1 MWCGLNWG
9 YKWIIVLKK
18 KIVLLDRKLRR
29 YCLFVKPWNNSQD
42 VVGRD
47 GRGFSHGM
55 SDPPHRNNVD
65 CSSQMSKSQ
74 YVRNTG
80 KFSSINCRFSSF
92 LAVASDNELGISCNH
107 ITINLT
113 VRQWTPMPLR
123 LHWNVFLSFFC
134 VFLPAE
140 NKKQEKQIR
149 VWNIIGIVRLMQINM
164 VSRLDLSLFLSSAW
178 KSICKARIS
187 SEHHTSIMKDSPKR
201 RTPPH
206 NLLNESNK
214 WGTIAISPINR
225 PPKLFDIFN

>member
-1 MWCGLNWG
+1 M
-9 YKWIIVLKK
+9 LKK

-123 LHWNVFLSFFC
+123 LH
-134 VFLPAE
+134 
-140 NKKQEKQIR
+140 
-149 VWNIIGIVRLMQINM
+149 
-164 VSRLDLSLFLSSAW
+164 
-178 KSICKARIS
+178 
-187 SEHHTSIMKDSPKR
+187 
-201 RTPPH
+201 
-206 NLLNESNK
+206 
-214 WGTIAISPINR
+214 
-225 PPKLFDIFN
+225 